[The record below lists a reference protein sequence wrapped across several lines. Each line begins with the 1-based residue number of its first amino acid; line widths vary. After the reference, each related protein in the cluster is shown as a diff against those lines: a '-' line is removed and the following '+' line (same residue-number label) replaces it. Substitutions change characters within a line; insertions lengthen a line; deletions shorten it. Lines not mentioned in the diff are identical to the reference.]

1 MKKQADFQP
10 LNEPVPDGLE
20 YRQEY
25 WDSALVMIKAR
36 ERRVLFWRSAAGA
49 FLVLLLSGAMAAH
62 YLWSPSEGLAPAT
75 AVHVLPNQ
83 AWASNWATQPEQPA
97 LNQPGAVAALTVRE
111 AGAGATRGTATPSA
125 AAAATFLAQAL
136 PASTPEES
144 TAAGASSTPS
154 TTSQALP
161 LAAIQ
166 TQTPVT
172 RNVNT
177 STVADDDSLQRFEIA
192 SAPMHSALAHAGIQP
207 QVAPMEE
214 QPLEDTSAT
223 RTLPM
228 GHEQLAWMVRKPA
241 ALLPVQGGD
250 DNSAVIA
257 RDAWSADRFV
267 QGLPLRPLTVS
278 VLLGNALLAD
288 YGANPQVLAT
298 NPSVGL
304 VGEYNHN
311 RTWSALVG
319 LEYFNVGRMDRSM
332 STFVEVADVIA
343 HTTTTQVHTER
354 LHYASLP
361 VSLGLRFGQGHQLT
375 WTAGLSCLLQA
386 SQRVEISQ
394 DNTFTRNLVESRPDK
409 GYLDGFRT
417 WNTYVAMGYSYNL
430 SHRLAAGVRFQYGL
444 NDITRD
450 DFQLFDAHGDDRNSR
465 MLGYVRMN
473 IW

>member
-1 MKKQADFQP
+1 MKKQAEFQP

-25 WDSALVMIKAR
+25 WDSALVLIQAR

-49 FLVLLLSGAMAAH
+49 LLVLLLGGGLAAH

-75 AVHVLPNQ
+75 AVRVLPDQ
-83 AWASNWATQPEQPA
+83 VWASNWNPQPEQPA
-97 LNQPGAVAALTVRE
+97 LDQPGTVAAFTVRE
-111 AGAGATRGTATPSA
+111 AGASATQGTATPSA
-125 AAAATFLAQAL
+125 AAGAAFLAQAL

-144 TAAGASSTPS
+144 TAAGASSIPPA
-154 TTSQALP
+154 TSDALP
-161 LAAIQ
+161 EAATH
-166 TQTPVT
+166 TQSPVT
-172 RNVNT
+172 LNVNT
-177 STVADDDSLQRFEIA
+177 PTAADDDSLLRFEIA
-192 SAPMHSALAHAGIQP
+192 SAPMHPAQAHAGVQP
-207 QVAPMEE
+207 QVAPVEE
-214 QPLEDTSAT
+214 QPVEDTPAT
-223 RTLPM
+223 RTLPV
-228 GHEQLAWMVRKPA
+228 GDEQLAWMVRKPA
-241 ALLPVQGGD
+241 ALLPVQGGHH
-250 DNSAVIA
+250 NSAVIA

-267 QGLPLRPLTVS
+267 QDLPLRPLTIS

-288 YGANPQVLAT
+288 YGANPQVLAI

-304 VGEYNHN
+304 VGEYNRN
-311 RTWSALVG
+311 RTWSAQFG

-332 STFVEVADVIA
+332 STFVEVADVVA
-343 HTTTTQVHTER
+343 HTTTTQVHTEH

-386 SQRVEISQ
+386 SQRVEVLQ

-430 SHRLAAGVRFQYGL
+430 SYRLAAGVRFQYGL

>member
-25 WDSALVMIKAR
+25 WDSALAMIQAR

-49 FLVLLLSGAMAAH
+49 LLVLLLGGGLAAH

-75 AVHVLPNQ
+75 AVRVLPDQ
-83 AWASNWATQPEQPA
+83 AWASNWDTQPEQPA
-97 LNQPGAVAALTVRE
+97 LDQPGSVAASSVRE
-111 AGAGATRGTATPSA
+111 AGAGAAQGTATPSA
-125 AAAATFLAQAL
+125 ATAATPLAQAL
-136 PASTPEES
+136 PASTPQES
-144 TAAGASSTPS
+144 SAAGASSTPPA
-154 TTSQALP
+154 TPEALP
-161 LAAIQ
+161 VAATH
-166 TQTPVT
+166 TQTPVPL
-172 RNVNT
+172 NMNT
-177 STVADDDSLQRFEIA
+177 YAVADDDSLLRFEIA
-192 SAPMHSALAHAGIQP
+192 SAPVHPALAHAGLQP
-207 QVAPMEE
+207 QAAPVEE
-214 QPLEDTSAT
+214 QPLEDTPAT

-228 GHEQLAWMVRKPA
+228 GDAQLAWMVRKPA
-241 ALLPVQGGD
+241 ALLPTQGGEH
-250 DNSAVIA
+250 NSAVIA
-257 RDAWSADRFV
+257 RDAWSTNRFV
-267 QGLPLRPLTVS
+267 QGVPLRPFTVS

-288 YGANPQVLAT
+288 YGANPQTLAI

-304 VGEYNHN
+304 VGEYNHD
-311 RTWSALVG
+311 RTWSAQFG

-354 LHYASLP
+354 LHYASVP

-375 WTAGLSCLLQA
+375 WTAGLSYLLQA
-386 SQRVEISQ
+386 SQRVEVSQ

-430 SHRLAAGVRFQYGL
+430 SHRLAVGVRFQYGL

-450 DFQLFDAHGDDRNSR
+450 DFQLFDTHGDDRNSR